1 MSRKAL
7 QALHDVA
14 GAVSAALASRANAQ
28 QHLHK
33 LRTADYSVSGN
44 VLHQAERDAD
54 ETLEHVMSSAKQ
66 LAFIVSRFSSAD
78 CYAVIDE
85 DIQEQDEMDEQ
96 EALANPDYH
105 MPDDFDYEEELDYDE
120 QYRTEEAR
128 FEQTGSYDPPEMEE
142 AEPEPTQE
150 EMDEFYAAQE
160 SEAPPH
166 ESDHLPADF
175 DNLSEEE
182 QTAAMIHAQEVFA
195 AQQHVESIFTDVTD
209 DHWAMCNMYILQL
222 LEFKR
227 IPGRHKLPHRL
238 SIPTDPSD
246 DCAMWMS
253 NSLTGWEVCIYDDNN
268 EYPEVQDYFNK
279 FEVRQLKGEQ
289 KLHFGNCSDFFR
301 WLRDLKST
309 ERPWWSKIY
318 TDFRWYESCD
328 EEHGSYNR
336 SQFRT
341 NAWFMGEK
349 WSACISESQL
359 KAGRVKL
366 ERYSKDGLLI
376 EVKQPTLRVFL
387 QTATHAV
394 TSDE

>member
-105 MPDDFDYEEELDYDE
+105 MPDDFDPEEELDADE
-120 QYRTEEAR
+120 RYRLEEAR
-128 FEQTGSYDPPEMEE
+128 YEQTGSYEK
-142 AEPEPTQE
+142 
-150 EMDEFYAAQE
+150 

-182 QTAAMIHAQEVFA
+182 QTAAMIHAQEVFD
-195 AQQHVESIFTDVTD
+195 AQQHVNAIFTDVTD

-227 IPGRHKLPHRL
+227 IPGKHKLPHRL
-238 SIPTDPSD
+238 TIPTDPSD

-253 NSLTGWEVCIYDDNN
+253 NSLTGWEVCIYDDSN

-289 KLHFGNCSDFFR
+289 KLHFDNCSTFFR
-301 WLRDLKST
+301 WLKDLQST

-318 TDFRWYESCD
+318 THFRWYVSCD

-376 EVKQPTLRVFL
+376 EVKQPTLGVFL
-387 QTATHAV
+387 KTATHAV

>member
-33 LRTADYSVSGN
+33 LRTADHSVDGN
-44 VLHQAERDAD
+44 VLHQAERDVD
-54 ETLEHVMSSAKQ
+54 ETLEHVVSSAKQ
-66 LAFIVSRFSSAD
+66 LAFMASRFSNAD

-105 MPDDFDYEEELDYDE
+105 MPDDFDCEELDADE
-120 QYRTEEAR
+120 QYRLEEAR
-128 FEQTGSYDPPEMEE
+128 YEQTGSYDPPEEE
-142 AEPEPTQE
+142 DAQPMEPTIE
-150 EMDEFYAAQE
+150 EIEDFHAAE
-160 SEAPPH
+160 KSA
-166 ESDHLPADF
+166 
-175 DNLSEEE
+175 E
-182 QTAAMIHAQEVFA
+182 QK
-195 AQQHVESIFTDVTD
+195 HVESIFDGVTD
-209 DHWAMCNMYILQL
+209 DHWAMSNMYIIQL

-227 IPGRHKLPHRL
+227 MPGRHKLPTAL
-238 SIPTDPSD
+238 DNPDCPSD

-253 NSLTGWEVCIYDDNN
+253 NSLTGWEVCAYDLSD
-268 EYPEVQDYFNK
+268 EYPEVESYHNV
-279 FEVRQLKGEQ
+279 FEVKQLKGGQ
-289 KLHFGNCSDFFR
+289 TLYFGNCSKFFR

-318 TDFRWYESCD
+318 TDFRWQQSCD
-328 EEHGSYNR
+328 IEHSSY
-336 SQFRT
+336 SYLKFKT
-341 NAWFMGEK
+341 TVWFMGEK
-349 WSACISESQL
+349 WTACISQSQL
-359 KAGRVKL
+359 QAGRVLL

-376 EVKQPTLRVFL
+376 EVKQPTLSVFCNSA
-387 QTATHAV
+387 TAAV